1 VYLSSFPPRSLQQWS
16 VEVVELLLFPPHN
29 LQQIPLWWLSSAVQ
43 WLSLVEEVRLRIRQ
57 QLVAEE
63 GAEGARLLLN
73 ILYLSDFSA
82 FQTSKA
88 KV

>member
-1 VYLSSFPPRSLQQWS
+1 
-16 VEVVELLLFPPHN
+16 VEVVELLLLFPPHN

-43 WLSLVEEVRLRIRQ
+43 WLSLAEEVRLRIRQ

-63 GAEGARLLLN
+63 GARLLLN
-73 ILYLSDFSA
+73 ILRLSDFSA

-88 KV
+88 NV